1 LSKRTWITPEDL
13 LAIRYDLY
21 DTSLTT
27 YDIAYKHNCSQR
39 TVVKVLF
46 HKDLQEL
53 RELRKQVANTNR
65 ALYNA
70 NRWKHGC
77 KVSVG
82 ADGYLYRRVPNWY
95 DISSLAKRPRNIKPR
110 QAVHVLIVC
119 KYLGLTSL
127 PKGYVVHHKN
137 LKRNDNRIS
146 NLLLMSISDHRYYHT
161 TGIYRKTGT
170 YPACKRTAFGILPDS
185 YQVE

>member
-1 LSKRTWITPEDL
+1 MSKRIWITPEDL
-13 LAIRYDLY
+13 VAIRYDLY

-27 YDIAYKHNCSQR
+27 FDIAYKHNCSQR
-39 TVVKVLF
+39 TVMKVLED
-46 HKDLQEL
+46 KELQEL
-53 RELRKQVANTNR
+53 RDIRKQAAKINR
-65 ALYNA
+65 AVRNTYK
-70 NRWKHGC
+70 WKYGC

-82 ADGYLYRRVPNWY
+82 ADGYLYRRVPDWY
-95 DISSLAKRPRNIKPR
+95 DISYMVSKPRSIKPR
-110 QAVHVLIVC
+110 QAVHILVACI
-119 KYLGLTSL
+119 

-161 TGIYRKTGT
+161 TGIYRKTGA
-170 YPACKRTAFGILPDS
+170 YPVCKRTAFGVLPDA

>member
-1 LSKRTWITPEDL
+1 MSKRTWITPEDL

-27 YDIAYKHNCSQR
+27 
-39 TVVKVLF
+39 
-46 HKDLQEL
+46 
-53 RELRKQVANTNR
+53 
-65 ALYNA
+65 
-70 NRWKHGC
+70 
-77 KVSVG
+77 
-82 ADGYLYRRVPNWY
+82 Y

-146 NLLLMSISDHRYYHT
+146 NLYYHT
-161 TGIYRKTGT
+161 TGIYRKTGA